1 MPTIVD
7 FPTIVKQALEVFGDL
22 FDNEPARRHFAEYL
36 TGLMVAERKTV
47 SGINREFAITTD
59 QSCLNRW
66 LTASTW
72 DEKAFN
78 DRRLAWLQHHP
89 QTRYS
94 ARGVIAIDNTLV
106 DHAGQLIED
115 VGWFWDHAAER
126 YVIAHDYISS
136 NYVCPSGRHYP
147 IEWRR
152 FKKRDACRAGEFKDH
167 TTLCQELIDDAIAR
181 GIPGDFT
188 FDSYFTSAKVLNHLH
203 GQQRAYV
210 GDLKLNRNVVY
221 DGREQQ
227 LTAVAQQIRWQDKKP
242 IRSGN
247 RQYWYFSKR
256 MRIPDVDHPVR
267 IVLFWKKREEQGA
280 SKALVSNRVVWE
292 VIRMLLVYRHRWTGT
307 ETFHRDGKQQL
318 GLGDCQVRSGA
329 GQTRHVYLVSAAYSL
344 LMRSLH
350 QNRPQ
355 DWARLDAD
363 DHRRSLSGGQSR
375 ELGADDRLDCGRA
388 EGRAVVGCR
397 DQGSL
402 GLYIAML
409 DSGRLQNFRTHWAIA
424 ASRL

>member
-66 LTASTW
+66 LTETAW
-72 DEKAFN
+72 DEQAFN

-89 QTRYS
+89 KTRYS

-106 DHAGQLIED
+106 DHAGKLIEE
-115 VGWFWDHAAER
+115 VGWVWDHAAER
-126 YVIAHDYISS
+126 YVIAHDYIISNDVCSS
-136 NYVCPSGRHYP
+136 GMHYP

-152 FKKRDACRAGEFKDH
+152 FKKRDACSTGEFKDH
-167 TTLCQELIDDAIAR
+167 TTLCLELIDDAIAR

-188 FDSYFTSAKVLNHLH
+188 FDSYFTSATVLNHLH
-203 GQQRAYV
+203 GRQRAYV

-227 LTAVAQQIRWQDKKP
+227 LNAVAQQIRWQDKKP
-242 IRSGN
+242 IRSGH
-247 RQYWYFSKR
+247 RRYWDFSKR

-267 IVLFWKKREEQGA
+267 IVLFWKKREEPGA
-280 SKALVSNRVVWE
+280 STALVSNWVVWQ

-318 GLGDCQVRSGA
+318 GLGDCQGRSGE

-344 LMRSLH
+344 LMASL
-350 QNRPQ
+350 QQGGPQ
-355 DWARLDAD
+355 DWARRTLTTIGEA
-363 DHRRSLSGGQSR
+363 
-375 ELGADDRLDCGRA
+375 C
-388 EGRAVVGCR
+388 RAVKAETLECMVDWLAEKLTG
-397 DQGSL
+397 DQWSVAEIKAVL
-402 GLYIAML
+402 VY
-409 DSGRLQNFRTHWAIA
+409 D
-424 ASRL
+424 

>member
-66 LTASTW
+66 LTETAW
-72 DEKAFN
+72 DEQAFN

-89 QTRYS
+89 KTRYS

-106 DHAGQLIED
+106 DHAGKLIED

-126 YVIAHDYISS
+126 YVIAHDYIISNDVCSS
-136 NYVCPSGRHYP
+136 GMHYP

-152 FKKRDACRAGEFKDH
+152 FKKRDACSTGEFKDH
-167 TTLCQELIDDAIAR
+167 TTLCLELIDDAIAR

-188 FDSYFTSAKVLNHLH
+188 FDSYFTSATVLNHLH
-203 GQQRAYV
+203 GRQRAYV

-227 LTAVAQQIRWQDKKP
+227 LNAVAQQIRWQDKKP
-242 IRSGN
+242 IRSGH
-247 RQYWYFSKR
+247 RRYWYFSKR

-267 IVLFWKKREEQGA
+267 IVLFWKKREEPGA
-280 SKALVSNRVVWE
+280 STALVSNRVVWE

-318 GLGDCQVRSGA
+318 GLGDCQGRSGE

-344 LMRSLH
+344 LMASL
-350 QNRPQ
+350 QQGGPQ
-355 DWARLDAD
+355 DWARRTLTTIGEA
-363 DHRRSLSGGQSR
+363 
-375 ELGADDRLDCGRA
+375 C
-388 EGRAVVGCR
+388 RAVKAETLECMVDWIAEKLTG
-397 DQGSL
+397 DQWSVAEIKAVL
-402 GLYIAML
+402 VY
-409 DSGRLQNFRTHWAIA
+409 D
-424 ASRL
+424 

>member
-22 FDNEPARRHFAEYL
+22 FDNAPARRHLAESL

-66 LTASTW
+66 LTETAW
-72 DEKAFN
+72 DEQAFN
-78 DRRLAWLQHHP
+78 DRRLEWLQHNP
-89 QTRYS
+89 KTRYS

-106 DHAGQLIED
+106 DHAGKLIED

-126 YVIAHDYISS
+126 YVIAHDYIIS
-136 NYVCPSGRHYP
+136 NYVCSSGMHYP

-152 FKKRDACRAGEFKDH
+152 FKKRDACSTGEFKDH
-167 TTLCQELIDDAIAR
+167 TTLCLELIDDAIAR

-203 GQQRAYV
+203 GRQRAYV
-210 GDLKLNRNVVY
+210 GDIKLNRNVVY
-221 DGREQQ
+221 DGREQK
-227 LTAVAQQIRWQDKKP
+227 LNAVAQQIRWQDKKP
-242 IRSGN
+242 IRSGH
-247 RQYWYFSKR
+247 RRYWYFSKR

-267 IVLFWKKREEQGA
+267 IVLFWKKREEPGA

-318 GLGDCQVRSGA
+318 GLGDCQVRSGE

-344 LMRSLH
+344 LMSSL
-350 QNRPQ
+350 QQGGPQ
-355 DWARLDAD
+355 DWARRTLTTIGEA
-363 DHRRSLSGGQSR
+363 
-375 ELGADDRLDCGRA
+375 C
-388 EGRAVVGCR
+388 RAVKAETLECMV
-397 DQGSL
+397 DW
-402 GLYIAML
+402 IADKL
-409 DSGRLQNFRTHWAIA
+409 TGDHWSVSEIKAV
-424 ASRL
+424 LVYD